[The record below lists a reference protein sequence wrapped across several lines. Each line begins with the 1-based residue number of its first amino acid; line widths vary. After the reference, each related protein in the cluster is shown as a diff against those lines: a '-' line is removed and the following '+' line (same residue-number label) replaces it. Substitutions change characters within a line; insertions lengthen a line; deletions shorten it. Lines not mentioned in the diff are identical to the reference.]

1 MPTVNEMLP
10 SSYLKKEDCDPA
22 ILVTIS
28 DIKQENLA
36 MEGKPPELK
45 WVMMFAEQEKGIVLN
60 STNIQLAA
68 SICAS
73 QDTDGWIGKKI
84 VLYSDPN
91 ISFGGKLVGGIRIR
105 APKTNGQTKQAQPSM
120 TQPSVSEVNRKLQET
135 ADDLDLQRHGADLE
149 F

>member
-28 DIKQENLA
+28 EIKQENLA
-36 MEGKPPELK
+36 MEGKPPEMK
-45 WVMMFAEQEKGIVLN
+45 WVMMFVEQEKGLVLN

-73 QDTDGWIGKKI
+73 QNTDDWIGNKI

-91 ISFGGKLVGGIRIR
+91 ISFQGKLVGGIRIR
-105 APKTNGQTKQAQPSM
+105 AAKNGQTKPAKPAIANAD
-120 TQPSVSEVNRKLQET
+120 PADINRKLQE
-135 ADDLDLQRHGADLE
+135 AADLE
-149 F
+149 DFQRHTSEEF

>member
-1 MPTVNEMLP
+1 MPNVNEMLP
-10 SSYLKKEDCDPA
+10 SAYLKKEDCDPP
-22 ILVTIS
+22 ILVTIA

-36 MEGKPPELK
+36 MEGKPQELK
-45 WVMMFAEQEKGIVLN
+45 WVMFFAEHEKGIVLN

-73 QDTDGWIGKKI
+73 QNTDDWIGKRI

-91 ISFGGKLVGGIRIR
+91 VSFGGKLVGGIRIR
-105 APKTNGQTKQAQPSM
+105 APKNGNAKPI
-120 TQPSVSEVNRKLQET
+120 TQPSVSDVNRKLQEA
-135 ADDLDLQRHGADLE
+135 ADAQDFQRSGVDQE

>member
-1 MPTVNEMLP
+1 MPTISEMLP
-10 SSYLKKEDCDPA
+10 SSYLKKEDCDTA

-28 DIKQENLA
+28 EIKQENLA
-36 MEGKPPELK
+36 MEGKPPQMK

-68 SICAS
+68 QICSS
-73 QDTDGWIGKKI
+73 QNTDDWIGKKI

-120 TQPSVSEVNRKLQET
+120 TQPNVSEVNRKLQEA
-135 ADDLDLQRHGADLE
+135 ADDLDLYRHGADID

>member
-1 MPTVNEMLP
+1 MPNVNEMLP
-10 SSYLKKEDCDPA
+10 SAYLKKEDCDPP
-22 ILVTIS
+22 ILVTIA

-36 MEGKPPELK
+36 MEGKPPEFK
-45 WVMMFAEQEKGIVLN
+45 WVMFFSEHEKGIVLN

-73 QDTDGWIGKKI
+73 QNTDDWIGKRI

-91 ISFGGKLVGGIRIR
+91 VSFGGKLVGGIRIR
-105 APKTNGQTKQAQPSM
+105 ASKNGNKPAQPSIANAS
-120 TQPSVSEVNRKLQET
+120 PDDVNRRAREI
-135 ADDLDLQRHGADLE
+135 ADIEDDIP

>member
-1 MPTVNEMLP
+1 MIMPNVNEMLP
-10 SSYLKKEDCDPA
+10 SSYLKKEDCDPP
-22 ILVTIS
+22 ILVTIA

-36 MEGKPPELK
+36 MEGKPSELK
-45 WVMMFAEQEKGIVLN
+45 WVMFFAEHEKGIVLN

-73 QDTDGWIGKKI
+73 QNTDDWIGKRI

-91 ISFGGKLVGGIRIR
+91 VSFGGKLVGGIRIR
-105 APKTNGQTKQAQPSM
+105 AAKLGPAKPM
-120 TQPSVSEVNRKLQET
+120 TQPIVSDVNRKMQEA
-135 ADDLDLQRHGADLE
+135 ADAEDFQRSGADQE

>member
-1 MPTVNEMLP
+1 MIMPTISEMLP

-28 DIKQENLA
+28 EIKHENLA

-45 WVMMFAEQEKGIVLN
+45 WVMMFVEQEKGIVLN

-73 QDTDGWIGKKI
+73 QDTDDWIGKKI

-91 ISFGGKLVGGIRIR
+91 ISFQGKLVGGIRIR
-105 APKTNGQTKQAQPSM
+105 APKSGGKPVQPSIANAD
-120 TQPSVSEVNRKLQET
+120 PKEVNRRAQEI
-135 ADDLDLQRHGADLE
+135 ADMESDIP

>member
-1 MPTVNEMLP
+1 MPNVNEMLP
-10 SSYLKKEDCDPA
+10 SSYLKKEDCDPP
-22 ILVTIS
+22 ILVTIA

-36 MEGKPPELK
+36 MEGKPQDLK
-45 WVMMFAEQEKGIVLN
+45 WVMFFSEHEKGIVLN

-73 QDTDGWIGKKI
+73 QSTDDWIGKRI

-91 ISFGGKLVGGIRIR
+91 VSFGGKLVGGIRVR
-105 APKTNGQTKQAQPSM
+105 APKGGNAKPL
-120 TQPSVSEVNRKLQET
+120 TQPSASEVNRKIQEA
-135 ADDLDLQRHGADLE
+135 ADSEDYQRGGAGEE